1 MDTGPLHRSSRRR
14 SSRLSR
20 ATDRQKAVKA
30 SEPARLEDILI
41 TEKLKSRRRR
51 KPNAHAENAALQGL
65 ARVMATA
72 PDDLID
78 TLLRTA
84 LELCSAGT
92 AGLSLLET
100 PPQGDAI
107 FRWTNLAG
115 ALNKHIR
122 GTTPRNFSPCG
133 VTLDRSAPQLFSY
146 PGRRFQYFNGL
157 DFTIVEALVIPVDLG
172 GEVPGTIWVVSH
184 DDEVKFDS
192 EDARIMIELADF
204 TSCALRM
211 TRLSQVR
218 QTARLRGAKEI
229 EKHKRTET
237 ALLQKQASME
247 MDINARAAQLE
258 QLTARL
264 IHLQDEERR
273 HLARDLHDSAGQYLA
288 GIQMNLSALLRPNSG
303 VEGTARARVSDSM
316 EMAKLCTS
324 EIRTISYLLHPPLL
338 DESGL
343 RSAISW
349 YVEGFA
355 ERSGIRV
362 DLQIPEDFGR
372 LPSETETALFR
383 VVQQSLANIH
393 RHSGSAVAIIRIEID
408 DHAVSVEIRDEGHG
422 FSPEV
427 LTGFHSG
434 TRLLGVGMAGM
445 RERIRE
451 MGGRFDVRSSS
462 SGASIHVRLQLS
474 PKTLAADA

>member
-1 MDTGPLHRSSRRR
+1 M
-14 SSRLSR
+14 
-20 ATDRQKAVKA
+20 A
-30 SEPARLEDILI
+30 SQPAHLEDILI

-51 KPNAHAENAALQGL
+51 KPNAHAENAVMQGL
-65 ARVMATA
+65 ARVMASA
-72 PDDLID
+72 PNDLID

-115 ALNKHIR
+115 ALSKHLG
-122 GTTPRNFSPCG
+122 GTTPRDFSPCG
-133 VTLDRSAPQLFSY
+133 VTLDRSAPQLFAY
-146 PGRRFQYFNGL
+146 PARRFQYFNGL

-192 EDARIMIELADF
+192 EDARIMIGLADF

-211 TRLSQVR
+211 TRLSETR
-218 QTARLRGAKEI
+218 QTARLEGAKEI
-229 EKHKRTET
+229 AAHKRTET
-237 ALLQKQASME
+237 SLRQTQASME
-247 MDINARAAQLE
+247 MDITARTAQLE

-273 HLARDLHDSAGQYLA
+273 RLARDLHDSAGQYLA

-303 VEGTARARVSDSM
+303 LEDAARARVSDSM
-316 EMAKLCTS
+316 DMAKLCTS

-338 DESGL
+338 DEAGL

-349 YVEGFA
+349 YVEGFSK
-355 ERSGIRV
+355 RSGIRV
-362 DLQIPEDFGR
+362 DLQIPEDFQR

-393 RHSGSAVAIIRIEID
+393 RHSGSSVAIIRIEID

-422 FSPEV
+422 FPPEV

-451 MGGRFDVRSSS
+451 MGGRFDVRSSEN
-462 SGASIHVRLQLS
+462 GASIQVSLQLS
-474 PKTLAADA
+474 PKGRAAEA